1 MNRMD
6 SYKASVIKADAVV
19 NSSKPL
25 SLFRNLSNGK
35 NDNVKLP
42 DSAGSSSASEENRQK
57 KLKAEMEKH
66 LSRVT
71 DESYRKGFS
80 EGVEFQK
87 KEISSVLDA
96 LSAMTGMIPLIKKDI
111 MAKTE
116 EQIVKLAFAI
126 AEKVINHEVAT
137 NKEVILGVL
146 KGVSKNISVTE
157 GIKIRLNPEDFHYIM
172 EIKKDYLQSIE
183 GVRNAVVEEDV
194 SIKRGGAVVE
204 TMLGEVDA
212 RLESQ
217 LKEIRDAMLK
227 L

>member
-6 SYKASVIKADAVV
+6 SYKASVIKADEVV

-35 NDNVKLP
+35 NDNAKLP

-66 LSRVT
+66 LSRVS

-96 LSAMTGMIPLIKKDI
+96 LSAMTATIPLIKKDI

-116 EQIVKLAFAI
+116 EQIVKLAFAV

-172 EIKKDYLQSIE
+172 EMKKDYLQSIE
-183 GVRNAVVEEDV
+183 GVRNAVFEEDV

>member
-1 MNRMD
+1 MD
-6 SYKASVIKADAVV
+6 KSADAG
-19 NSSKPL
+19 KPE
-25 SLFRNLSNGK
+25 
-35 NDNVKLP
+35 
-42 DSAGSSSASEENRQK
+42 SAGLSAVPEK
-57 KLKAEMEKH
+57 KRREILKAEMEKR
-66 LSRVT
+66 LSRVS

-80 EGVEFQK
+80 EGIDFQK
-87 KEISSVLDA
+87 KETSSVLDA
-96 LSAMTGMIPLIKKDI
+96 LSAMTATIPLIRKDI
-111 MAKTE
+111 LAKTE

-137 NKEVILGVL
+137 SKEVILRVL

-157 GIKIRLNPEDFHYIM
+157 GIKVRLNPQDFHYIM
-172 EIKKDYLQSIE
+172 EIKKDFIQSIE
-183 GVRNAVVEEDV
+183 GVRNAVFEEDI

-217 LKEIRDAMLK
+217 LKEIREAMLK

>member
-1 MNRMD
+1 MD
-6 SYKASVIKADAVV
+6 SYKASVIKADEVV

-25 SLFRNLSNGK
+25 SLFRNSSNGK

-66 LSRVT
+66 LSRVS
-71 DESYRKGFS
+71 DESYRKGYS

-87 KEISSVLDA
+87 KEMSSVLDA
-96 LSAMTGMIPLIKKDI
+96 LSAITGMIPLIKKDI

-157 GIKIRLNPEDFHYIM
+157 GIKIRLNPQDLHYIM
-172 EIKKDYLQSIE
+172 EIKKDFLQSIE
-183 GVRNAVVEEDV
+183 GVRNAVFEEDV

-217 LKEIRDAMLK
+217 LQEIREAMLK